1 MKKARRGALSII
13 SRALV
18 ILLVIA
24 LLPFAKDLYRLIMPD
39 VTGEIAVQSRIL
51 QQKLESSQRMEV
63 TRIEEEGVLEAK
75 TNVIIFGTVG
85 ATTIRYRYTASFGID
100 LKKVK
105 MTAESDRITFV
116 LPDIEVLNDGI
127 EALEINRNNL
137 FSKAIEKS
145 VETLLNEHPPRPFL
159 QFNLV
164 FSDGAGAYTYKL
176 DGKPVSTSPLQNV
189 RDGQKLEVT
198 FTSNSSYSIV
208 RNGAIAEA
216 ATAVLTWFG
225 GKDSI
230 TTSIK
235 VTSDLNG
242 STIDRKTFGI
252 EVEKAR

>member
-24 LLPFAKDLYRLIMPD
+24 LLPFAKDLYRLIKPD
-39 VTGEIAVQSRIL
+39 VTGEIAVQSRTL

-85 ATTIRYRYTASFGID
+85 STTIRYRYTASFGID

-145 VETLLNEHPPRPFL
+145 VETLMNEQKDKCRVQFL
-159 QFNLV
+159 TEKQHSAKTREDAKKAFYDTVCQWLEGTGERHYN
-164 FSDGAGAYTYKL
+164 FEIRTQGQ
-176 DGKPVSTSPLQNV
+176 QN
-189 RDGQKLEVT
+189 E
-198 FTSNSSYSIV
+198 
-208 RNGAIAEA
+208 
-216 ATAVLTWFG
+216 
-225 GKDSI
+225 
-230 TTSIK
+230 
-235 VTSDLNG
+235 
-242 STIDRKTFGI
+242 
-252 EVEKAR
+252 

>member
-85 ATTIRYRYTASFGID
+85 STTIRYRYTASFGID

-116 LPDIEVLNDGI
+116 LPDIEVLVAGHHGSRTSTCPRLLEETRPDVAIISVGYNTYGHPSPEVLSRL
-127 EALEINRNNL
+127 EAYHI
-137 FSKAIEKS
+137 S
-145 VETLLNEHPPRPFL
+145 VLRTDREGRVT
-159 QFNLV
+159 V
-164 FSDGAGAYTYKL
+164 AAGK
-176 DGKPVSTSPLQNV
+176 G
-189 RDGQKLEVT
+189 
-198 FTSNSSYSIV
+198 
-208 RNGAIAEA
+208 
-216 ATAVLTWFG
+216 
-225 GKDSI
+225 
-230 TTSIK
+230 
-235 VTSDLNG
+235 
-242 STIDRKTFGI
+242 
-252 EVEKAR
+252 